1 MEDSLKA
8 RIDEVTAELKK
19 EESKHWL
26 FWDMKKREKLIEELT
41 DLLDRYAGVK

>member
-1 MEDSLKA
+1 MDLKK
-8 RIDEVTAELKK
+8 RIDEVVEELKK

-26 FWDMKKREKLIEELT
+26 FWDNKKREALIEELT